1 MQPLNDHPVRSYL
14 FWITSSLSVFA
25 LSPSC
30 FSLSPS
36 FPLFSTLS
44 SLIFCFFFFSL
55 TSVRFRRWVPLGPLS
70 VIAFLNSMLVALR
83 KCEWEKKNSSN
94 ALGKTVNQCWR
105 KKNTNADRVESLA
118 TDPIKFLSRCVTDAP
133 VKYEIDSNRNVTF
146 KWEKKGRR
154 AI

>member
-1 MQPLNDHPVRSYL
+1 MQPLNDHPVRSCL
-14 FWITSSLSVFA
+14 FWIASSLSVFA

-44 SLIFCFFFFSL
+44 SLIFRFFFSL

-105 KKNTNADRVESLA
+105 KKNTNADRVESFA
-118 TDPIKFLSRCVTDAP
+118 TDPIKFLSRCVTDAL

-146 KWEKKGRR
+146 KSEKKGRR